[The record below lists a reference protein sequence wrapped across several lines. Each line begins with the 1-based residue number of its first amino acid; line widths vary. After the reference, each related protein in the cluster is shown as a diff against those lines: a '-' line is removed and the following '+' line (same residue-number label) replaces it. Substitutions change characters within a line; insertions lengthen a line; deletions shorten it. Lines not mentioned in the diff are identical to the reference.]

1 MKTFWIRVFCV
12 TAIAVMLLGYNSV
25 LAVRD
30 RDEQIAMLEAEAESA
45 ARQEQSESNSGGYA
59 DGTYSGEAQGFGGT
73 VAVDVSIEAGKIT
86 QVTITSA
93 ENEDGAYLTMAEEI
107 IPAIIEAQS
116 ADVDTISGATFS
128 STGIKDAVAQAL
140 EKAVG

>member
-1 MKTFWIRVFCV
+1 
-12 TAIAVMLLGYNSV
+12 
-25 LAVRD
+25 
-30 RDEQIAMLEAEAESA
+30 
-45 ARQEQSESNSGGYA
+45 
-59 DGTYSGEAQGFGGT
+59 
-73 VAVDVSIEAGKIT
+73 
-86 QVTITSA
+86 
-93 ENEDGAYLTMAEEI
+93 MAEEI

>member
-1 MKTFWIRVFCV
+1 M
-12 TAIAVMLLGYNSV
+12 
-25 LAVRD
+25 
-30 RDEQIAMLEAEAESA
+30 
-45 ARQEQSESNSGGYA
+45 
-59 DGTYSGEAQGFGGT
+59 
-73 VAVDVSIEAGKIT
+73 
-86 QVTITSA
+86 TITSA

>member
-30 RDEQIAMLEAEAESA
+30 RDEQIAKLEAEAESA

-59 DGTYSGEAQGFGGT
+59 DGTYSARLRASEARWR
-73 VAVDVSIEAGKIT
+73 SM
-86 QVTITSA
+86 
-93 ENEDGAYLTMAEEI
+93 YR
-107 IPAIIEAQS
+107 
-116 ADVDTISGATFS
+116 
-128 STGIKDAVAQAL
+128 
-140 EKAVG
+140 

>member
-30 RDEQIAMLEAEAESA
+30 RDEQIAKLEAEAESA

-59 DGTYSGEAQGFGGT
+59 DGTYSGEAQGFG
-73 VAVDVSIEAGKIT
+73 AG
-86 QVTITSA
+86 
-93 ENEDGAYLTMAEEI
+93 E
-107 IPAIIEAQS
+107 
-116 ADVDTISGATFS
+116 SG
-128 STGIKDAVAQAL
+128 GLK
-140 EKAVG
+140 